1 MATLVLSLS
10 REASTEGRSEPG
22 LGGLCS
28 VASPGGPASRE
39 ETGPGSMTETR
50 ERDERDW
57 RERDTV
63 LILFIMPTHWR
74 CTLGHQA
81 DSTSG
86 SLLAISRDLT
96 HNPVTAKL
104 ARPAR

>member
-1 MATLVLSLS
+1 MATLVLSLSLS

-50 ERDERDW
+50 ERDERDS
-57 RERDTV
+57 RERHSV
-63 LILFIMPTHWR
+63 NIIYYAY
-74 CTLGHQA
+74 TLALHTGA
-81 DSTSG
+81 PG
-86 SLLAISRDLT
+86 GL
-96 HNPVTAKL
+96 N
-104 ARPAR
+104 